1 VLIVHLTC
9 ADQVL
14 HLFFRF
20 CSYLV
25 LCELERAHDVCVEPF
40 VSHGAARIAQG
51 AWSLANIRAHE
62 VD

>member
-1 VLIVHLTC
+1 
-9 ADQVL
+9 
-14 HLFFRF
+14 LFFRF

-51 AWSLANIRAHE
+51 AWSLGDIRAHE